1 MKEIKDIVNAFENAV
16 REGKKTALAT
26 VVHVEGSS
34 YRRPGAR
41 MLVTEDGQ
49 LTGAISGGCLEGDA
63 LRKAVLAINQK
74 KNKLVIY
81 DTTDEDDAKFGIQLG
96 CNGVVSILFEPI
108 DMTVP
113 GNPIQVLRSVIER
126 RKSAIF
132 INGYSLNKEE
142 HLGTCDPENLPDA
155 VHDDLRDLSKQVL
168 INGNSVHAELLI
180 GQNRQQFFIEYY
192 QPPVL
197 LIIVGAGNDA
207 LPLTAIAHIVGWKV
221 TIVDGRNSHATL
233 QRFSQA
239 DRLLVGKPNELIDQL
254 VFDERTAAVLM
265 THNYN
270 YDIEMLGLLSDKPL
284 SYIGLLGPASKRDR
298 MFSELERNGI
308 VLSEESF
315 QKIYGP
321 TGLDLGA
328 EAAEEIA
335 LSIVSEI
342 MVVMLQKDPIHLRQ
356 KQTAIHQHQL

>member
-1 MKEIKDIVNAFENAV
+1 
-16 REGKKTALAT
+16 
-26 VVHVEGSS
+26 
-34 YRRPGAR
+34 

-63 LRKAVLAINQK
+63 LRKAVLAITQK

-96 CNGVVSILFEPI
+96 CNGIVSILFEPI
-108 DMTVP
+108 DVLLPT
-113 GNPIQVLRSVIER
+113 NPIHLLQSVITKREPAVLI
-126 RKSAIF
+126 S
-132 INGYSLNKEE
+132 GYSLNNEE
-142 HLGTCDPENLPDA
+142 HLGTCNLENLPDD
-155 VHDDLRDLSKQVL
+155 VISNLRDLSKEVVT
-168 INGNSVHAELLI
+168 NGSSVHTKLWM

-192 QPPVL
+192 QPPVS

-207 LPLTAIAHIVGWKV
+207 LPLAAMAHIVGWKV
-221 TIVDGRNSHATL
+221 TIADGRNSHATL